1 MVHIGHNKTMKSI
14 PFKPMHE
21 SFIWWCNEHLEA
33 NGLNCKFEFTVQTLL
48 TNQTPTTHMRMH
60 GHIIENRLPC

>member
-1 MVHIGHNKTMKSI
+1 
-14 PFKPMHE
+14 
-21 SFIWWCNEHLEA
+21 
-33 NGLNCKFEFTVQTLL
+33 LNCKFEFTVQTLL